1 MKKWNLVIDVAECH
15 NCNNCFLAVKDEYT
29 GNEFPGYSAPQ
40 PPHGHKWINI
50 LARERGRAPMVD
62 AAYLPTTCNHCDAA
76 PCVSAGR
83 GAVRK
88 REDGIVLIDPVAA
101 KGRKDLVSAC
111 PYGAIWWNEELSLPQ
126 AWPFDAHLLDR
137 GWSAPR
143 PVQSCPTGAMRALKV
158 SDPEMAAIAREQ
170 GLETLSPELGTQP
183 RVYYRNLHRYTKL
196 FVGGTVLVSRAGVI
210 DCLAGAAIELVR
222 GGFVIASSETDAFGD
237 FKFDRLDPGA
247 GPCEIRIDRAGD
259 RPVSVAFDLQHESI
273 VLEDIVIE
281 ETPSAGGGPDS
292 HADATPGLRRP
303 A

>member
-29 GNEFPGYSAPQ
+29 GNDFPGYSAPQ
-40 PPHGHKWINI
+40 PLHGHKWINI

-76 PCVSAGR
+76 PCVEAGR

-88 REDGIVLIDPVAA
+88 REDGIVLIDPEAA

-158 SDPEMAAIAREQ
+158 SDREMAAIAREE
-170 GLETLSPELGTQP
+170 GLETLNPERGTRP
-183 RVYYRNLHRYTKL
+183 RVYYRNLYRYTKL
-196 FVGGTVLVSRAGVI
+196 FVGGTVLSARDGVI
-210 DCLAGAAIELVR
+210 DCLAGATVKLVR
-222 GGFVIASSETDAFGD
+222 DGLTVAAAETDAFGD
-237 FKFDRLDPGA
+237 FRIDRLEPGSGA
-247 GPCEIRIDRAGD
+247 GEIRIDQAGH
-259 RPVSVAFDLQHESI
+259 RPVSVTFNLQQESI
-273 VLEDIVIE
+273 VLEDIVLE
-281 ETPSAGGGPDS
+281 PP
-292 HADATPGLRRP
+292 
-303 A
+303 

>member
-29 GNEFPGYSAPQ
+29 GNDFPGYCAPQ

-50 LARERGRAPMVD
+50 LGRERGRAPMVD
-62 AAYLPTTCNHCDAA
+62 AAYVPTTCNHCDAA
-76 PCVSAGR
+76 PCVAAGR

-88 REDGIVLIDPVAA
+88 REDGIVLIDPEAA
-101 KGRKDLVSAC
+101 KGRRDLVSAC

-158 SDPEMAAIAREQ
+158 SDPEMAAMARQ
-170 GLETLSPELGTQP
+170 DGLETLNPELGTLP

-196 FVGGTVLVSRAGVI
+196 FVGGTVLASRAGVI
-210 DCLAGAAIELVR
+210 DCLAGAAVRLVKD
-222 GGFVIASSETDAFGD
+222 GSSIAATETDAFGD
-237 FKFDRLDPGA
+237 FKFDRLEPGSGA
-247 GPCEIRIDRAGD
+247 CEIRIDHAGD
-259 RPVSVAFDLQHESI
+259 RPFSVALNLQQESVVLDEI
-273 VLEDIVIE
+273 VLEA
-281 ETPSAGGGPDS
+281 TST
-292 HADATPGLRRP
+292 ADATPGAGRP